1 MGRRDGLWLRRMSGL
16 CVCTVAENL
25 AYQAFRIG
33 LSQVEAEILAR
44 ARCPSIGVESNPGL
58 QRSWSDEPIQPVS
71 RVEVIGL
78 IRAYRKKYPKLP
90 NDPSWD
96 RWKTSPRYPA
106 RVYAEWIVCHQAGA
120 RQVKQEGYLFLFFV
134 SAKSRRAVKI
144 TRNFYCP
151 SEALLLLKELSRGLK
166 HLVHYD

>member
-90 NDPSWD
+90 NDPS
-96 RWKTSPRYPA
+96 
-106 RVYAEWIVCHQAGA
+106 
-120 RQVKQEGYLFLFFV
+120 
-134 SAKSRRAVKI
+134 
-144 TRNFYCP
+144 
-151 SEALLLLKELSRGLK
+151 
-166 HLVHYD
+166 